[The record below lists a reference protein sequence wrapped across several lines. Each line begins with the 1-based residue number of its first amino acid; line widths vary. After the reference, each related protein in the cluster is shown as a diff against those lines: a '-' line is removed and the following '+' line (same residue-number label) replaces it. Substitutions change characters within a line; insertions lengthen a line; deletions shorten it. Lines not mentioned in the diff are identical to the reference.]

1 MHAYAHRHLALLA
14 LGLTLSGCGKSAQ
27 QQAAADSTRNLEMAP
42 AGGTAATP
50 NDNPAPSA
58 PGPAMTAAPKPAAAK
73 PMAPAP
79 SATLT
84 LAAGTKIEAEA
95 QDSISSRHTKA
106 PVAFNAVFHLPVM
119 DKNGKTAIPD
129 GAIMRV
135 RVTEL
140 APAENKSQKD
150 GKLKAILL
158 KITIGDKVYTPVGTV
173 DSIAHLVVGRGVT
186 GGDVAKAG
194 AGAAAGAVVGGL
206 IGNTK
211 GAIIGG
217 VVGAGA
223 GTAVAVET
231 ADRDVVIVPGSR
243 VYVTLTEPLTVDVS
257 HAPIR

>member
-1 MHAYAHRHLALLA
+1 M
-14 LGLTLSGCGKSAQ
+14 
-27 QQAAADSTRNLEMAP
+27 
-42 AGGTAATP
+42 
-50 NDNPAPSA
+50 PSA
-58 PGPAMTAAPKPAAAK
+58 PK
-73 PMAPAP
+73 
-79 SATLT
+79 SLT
-84 LAAGTKIEAEA
+84 LAAGSKIEAEA
-95 QDSISSRHTKA
+95 RDTISSRHIKA
-106 PVAFNAVFHLPVM
+106 PYAFDAVVHAPIMDANGRTVIPV
-119 DKNGKTAIPD
+119 GSVLRLRI
-129 GAIMRV
+129 
-135 RVTEL
+135 TEL

-150 GKLKAILL
+150 GKLQAILL
-158 KITIGDKVYTPVGTV
+158 KVTIGDSAYRPGATV

-243 VYVTLTEPLTVDVS
+243 VYITLTEALTVK
-257 HAPIR
+257 P